1 MKNKHL
7 GRKPR
12 CFFLFS
18 CQKSLSLS
26 ALHMKTLFGLFFKT
40 LRVVLGP
47 FMLLWEVLSR
57 PRALVRQ
64 PALQASVDRQCQDL
78 ILYQFAT
85 CPFCI
90 KVRKEMHGL
99 ALPIARRDA
108 QHNAQ
113 NRAEL
118 LQGSGATKVPCLRIT
133 EANGSVRWLADSSA
147 IIGYL
152 RERFAAP

>member
-1 MKNKHL
+1 MKPII
-7 GRKPR
+7 R
-12 CFFLFS
+12 
-18 CQKSLSLS
+18 
-26 ALHMKTLFGLFFKT
+26 LFFRT
-40 LRVVLGP
+40 LRVLLGP
-47 FMLLWEVLSR
+47 FMLLWERLSR
-57 PRALVRQ
+57 PKAMERAPAQQQAVDQQCRTLV
-64 PALQASVDRQCQDL
+64 
-78 ILYQFAT
+78 LYQFQT